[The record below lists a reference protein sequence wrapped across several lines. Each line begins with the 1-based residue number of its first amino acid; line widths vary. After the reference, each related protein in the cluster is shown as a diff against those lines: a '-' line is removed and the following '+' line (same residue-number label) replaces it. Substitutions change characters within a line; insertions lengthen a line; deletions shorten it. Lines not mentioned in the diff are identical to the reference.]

1 MPRTARASVGGVCYH
16 VINRGNGRAR
26 VFYKDRDFQAFV
38 DLFEPACERLPMR
51 ILAWCLM
58 PNHFHLVLWP
68 RGDGDLSRWMQW
80 LMTAHVRR
88 YHKNHRTSGHVWQ
101 GRFKAFPIQQDAHLL
116 TVLRYVERNPLR
128 AGLVRQAENWRWS
141 SLPSWIE
148 HERPAWLSKGPVDRP
163 ARWLTYVN
171 RAETSAE
178 LESLRRSI
186 LRGAPF
192 GTATWSQRTAHRLG
206 LEASLHPRGRPRKG
220 KTK

>member
-26 VFYKDRDFQAFV
+26 VFHKDRDFQAFV

-51 ILAWCLM
+51 ILAWCLI

-88 YHKNHRTSGHVWQ
+88 YHRHRHSSGHVWQ

-128 AGLVRQAENWRWS
+128 AGLVRSAENWPWS
-141 SLPSWIE
+141 SLPSWVQG
-148 HERPAWLSKGPVDRP
+148 ERPVWLSKGPVDRP
-163 ARWLTYVN
+163 SRWLTYVN
-171 RAETSAE
+171 RAETAAE
-178 LESLRRSI
+178 LEALRKSVQ
-186 LRGAPF
+186 RGTPF
-192 GTATWSQRTAHRLG
+192 GAATWSTRTANRLG

-220 KTK
+220 IKK